1 METVPQPEKNA
12 LQEKKSEPSPELSI
26 LETTKKILSR
36 FLERSDEPGEFLS
49 NVQKD
54 KLSETSGFDPEAL
67 KKWEEDKNSKYRI
80 NSLFAPLEIAKI
92 FLTDPESEKI
102 PKEEKENLLKRI
114 QKSLADLDK
123 ARGSRISE
131 ELVGEA
137 VDIVKEV
144 EKYLNGNL

>member
-1 METVPQPEKNA
+1 M
-12 LQEKKSEPSPELSI
+12 
-26 LETTKKILSR
+26 
-36 FLERSDEPGEFLS
+36 
-49 NVQKD
+49 
-54 KLSETSGFDPEAL
+54 
-67 KKWEEDKNSKYRI
+67 
-80 NSLFAPLEIAKI
+80 
-92 FLTDPESEKI
+92 TDPESEKI

>member
-1 METVPQPEKNA
+1 MRILRDKPIWRLFLSLKKMLCKKKNQS
-12 LQEKKSEPSPELSI
+12 LSPELSI

-80 NSLFAPLEIAKI
+80 NSLLPL
-92 FLTDPESEKI
+92 L
-102 PKEEKENLLKRI
+102 R
-114 QKSLADLDK
+114 
-123 ARGSRISE
+123 
-131 ELVGEA
+131 
-137 VDIVKEV
+137 
-144 EKYLNGNL
+144 